1 MAYNKGNN
9 YTQESAKEDLR
20 LNSLLFSFPSEPVT
34 FWFSRT
40 DKEGMSLTPL
50 SHQLF
55 PVNIGEIFPGIG
67 NTETIYT
74 SFSREVDGFSKL
86 EIDFNNLKNF
96 ALVKRYYNREI
107 KFYFQRMNAIVEPT
121 FIGDNQV
128 WLLGQAPA
136 TRRVKG
142 CTYYDR
148 FTLKVNFNCIYSRPE
163 IVLSFDRPAK
173 IFRKSVAS
181 FISDY
186 NASNDNPFAETTIDP
201 VTLLNRVLTYKV
213 MSEDGTKKRYRIT
226 RYEKLIES
234 QNEGEEVDLSKVFP
248 VVNNELAQF
257 LGFEGEE
264 EDDNPFEKKNRYDS
278 YIPKIIEFR
287 DKFLL
292 CDKFRRIAPVASD
305 FTSVSSGT
313 VNPQSKNLVFGK
325 SGSGTHF
332 KGYIPRLGT
341 NNGPYEKPKIKNS
354 IRLMLIANK
363 NQKAEAEALGNMF
376 KDGYGLYSGL
386 KNYLG
391 WNWSYEKGILF
402 TNDNPLDEIKE
413 AIENKALD
421 TDNTKFIAVY
431 LSPVSKHTKDYDQ
444 KMIYYQVKEHLL
456 KNDIALQFIETDK
469 MLQHLADDR
478 RRGKTNFAYT
488 LQNISIA
495 INAKLGGT
503 PWCIDV
509 DPTKELVVGVG
520 AVKVDEVQYIGSAF
534 SFSNTGLFNSF
545 DYYHKDEL
553 QELCGAIEDS
563 IVKFKEEVGEPK
575 RLIIH
580 FYKEMRDDEVEII
593 EDTLNRLD
601 LGGVPIYVITIN
613 KTEAED
619 LIVFDKGFY
628 GKMPISG
635 RYVNLGNSTF
645 LLCNNTRYENS
656 SAKIESYPFPVKMKI
671 RCHNA
676 PETLTEECIQGLID
690 QVYQFSRIYW
700 KSVSQQNLPVTTKY
714 PEMVA
719 EIAPF
724 FSGGNLPDNLGRQ
737 TLWFL

>member
-1 MAYNKGNN
+1 MPYPQSPN
-9 YTQESAKEDLR
+9 YTQSSPQEDLR

-34 FWFSRT
+34 FWFSRE
-40 DKEGMSLTPL
+40 DRDGVALTPL
-50 SHQLF
+50 THTLF
-55 PVNIGEIFPGIG
+55 PSNIDTIFPGLQ
-67 NTETIYT
+67 NDAKIYT
-74 SFSREVDGFSKL
+74 SFTRQLNGFTAL
-86 EIDFNNLKNF
+86 PIDFNDLKNF

-107 KFYFQRMNAIVEPT
+107 RFYFQRMNAIVEPD
-121 FIGDNQV
+121 FIGDNQI

-148 FTLKVNFNCIYSRPE
+148 FTLKVNFNHIYNRPE

-173 IFRKSVAS
+173 ILNKSVAS

-186 NASNDNPFAETTIDP
+186 NASNDNPFAEMTVDP
-201 VTLLNRVLTYKV
+201 VTLLNRVLTYKIL
-213 MSEDGTKKRYRIT
+213 DGDVTKKRYRIT
-226 RYEKLIES
+226 KYEKLIEN
-234 QNEGEEVDLSKVFP
+234 QNEGEDIDLSRVFP
-248 VVNNELAQF
+248 IVNNELAQF

-264 EDDNPFEKKNRYDS
+264 EYDNPFEKKNRYES
-278 YIPKIIEFR
+278 YVPKIAEFR
-287 DKFLL
+287 DRFLQ
-292 CDKFRRIAPVASD
+292 CDMFRRIAPIEPD
-305 FTSVSSGT
+305 FTIVSPGK
-313 VNPQSKNLVFGK
+313 VNPQSKNLIFGK
-325 SGSGTHF
+325 SGGNDHF
-332 KGYIPRLGT
+332 RGYIPRLGT
-341 NNGPYEKPKIKNS
+341 NNGPYARPPIKSS
-354 IRLMLIANK
+354 IRLMLIVHK
-363 NQKAEAEALGNMF
+363 SQKAEAESIGNMF
-376 KDGYGLYSGL
+376 KEGYGLYNGL

-391 WNWSYEKGILF
+391 WEWSYEKGILF
-402 TNDNPLDEIKE
+402 SSEHPLEEIKE
-413 AIENKALD
+413 AVEKKTLD
-421 TDNTKFIAVY
+421 TENIRYIAVY

-444 KMIYYQVKEHLL
+444 RMIYYQVKEYLL

-509 DPTKELVVGVG
+509 PPTKELVIGVG
-520 AVKVDEVQYIGSAF
+520 AVKVNDIQYIGSAF
-534 SFSNTGLFNSF
+534 SFTNTGEFNAF
-545 DYYHKDEL
+545 EYFHKDEL
-553 QELCGAIEDS
+553 PELCGAVEESIINFKREFED
-563 IVKFKEEVGEPK
+563 PK

-580 FYKEMRDDEVEII
+580 FYKEMREDEVEII
-593 EDTLNRLD
+593 EDTLGRLD
-601 LGGVPIYVITIN
+601 LGGIPIYIITIN

-619 LIVFDKGFY
+619 LIVFDKAFP
-628 GKMPISG
+628 GKMPFSG
-635 RYVNLGNSTF
+635 RYVNLGNGTF

-656 SAKIESYPFPVKMKI
+656 RAKIESYPFPVKMKI

-676 PETLTEECIQGLID
+676 PETLTDECVQNLID

-724 FSGGNLPDNLGRQ
+724 FTGGNLPDNLGRK